1 MNADHRRP
9 PSPFQLVRST
19 HGITLIEL
27 MIVVSIV
34 GVLAAIAGVSYT
46 RYVVQGKVTEM
57 SQWAI
62 DIARGQEQY
71 YSRNGRYL
79 LPDTPQYTSSLS
91 GDALREW
98 TNLLEFDANVPATI
112 TIEVFAGI
120 GSDGD
125 CAPCGEFDSPDG
137 MTTGQ
142 AWFGILVTDDELDR
156 AVFFNDS
163 MRRPIE
169 IREE

>member
-71 YSRNGRYL
+71 YSRNARYYE
-79 LPDTPQYTSSLS
+79 PDEFYTADID
-91 GDALREW
+91 GDDRDQW
-98 TNLLEFDANVPATI
+98 SNLLEFDAAVPLTI
-112 TIEVFAGI
+112 TIEVYTGI
-120 GSDGD
+120 GSGGT
-125 CAPCGEFDSPDG
+125 CPPCQFDNPDG
-137 MTTGQ
+137 RANDDG
-142 AWFGILVTDDELDR
+142 AWFAILVTDDELDR
-156 AVFFNDS
+156 AVYFNDS
-163 MRRPIE
+163 MTRPIE
-169 IREE
+169 ILE